1 MHIKTTLMIAAAT
14 ATLAACSSNDQTAA
28 NTMTADNGSAMT
40 TTDASSTVSTDD
52 QSDTQNLVSE
62 ATAEVQKMK
71 ADPQLAKLLQ
81 KAEGVYIVPEFGRG
95 ALIVGGKGG
104 AGVVMTK
111 QNGAWTSSP
120 AFYDFGSLSIGAQAG
135 GSGGRIAFLL
145 MTDNAVNAFMSGNKV
160 SLNADSDLS
169 IVNYSAN
176 AEASWGKGDIILWS
190 DTSGAYAG
198 ATISVGDLNWDDGN
212 NQAYYGSKVEPRQV
226 LTGKV
231 TNPKAAPLQQALS

>member
-1 MHIKTTLMIAAAT
+1 MRTRSLLLIAVAAGS
-14 ATLAACSSNDQTAA
+14 LAACSNQPTA
-28 NTMTADNGSAMT
+28 NTMAADNSVSGYGNETMAGT
-40 TTDASSTVSTDD
+40 TANAGD

-62 ATAEVQKMK
+62 AAAEVKQMK
-71 ADPQLAKLLQ
+71 ADPQVAKLLQ
-81 KAEGVYIVPEFGRG
+81 KAKGVYIVPEFGRG

-111 QNGAWTSSP
+111 QNGTWTESP

-160 SLNADSDLS
+160 SLNANSGLS

-176 AEASWGKGDIILWS
+176 AQASWGKGDIILWS
-190 DTSGAYAG
+190 DTAGAYAG
-198 ATISVGDLNWDDGN
+198 ATVGVEDLNWDDDN
-212 NQAYYGSKVEPRQV
+212 NQAFYGSKVEPQQV

-231 TNPKAAPLQQALS
+231 TNPKAAPLKQALS